1 MLRYIVVSIALHVIA
16 STSHAQA
23 QSDDYRGSLERALGR
38 LKDDAS
44 QEVLEEGVHSFQE
57 LARQAPSDP
66 AKAEVLAAV
75 LNTKFAGATVHRVL
89 DSMIL
94 TSPKIAA
101 LSPRAFAEA
110 LAGCSG
116 ESFAIRNNGSYSDS
130 FVQPSKKDVRFC
142 LQPAL
147 VSNVGTS
154 IASVAPKG
162 MEELRRVVT
171 SSYHAAG
178 LFLSAL
184 GSDSNLEHTADPGV
198 QRLIWDLA
206 KKCKKGCRFTAD
218 TFVNPYTLAENG
230 ERRWTHEIIGGA
242 PIDKLRCENT
252 KEYVRESDVSE
263 DMLLGAALQCR
274 GEREERMVV
283 VDTILARWRKASMPA
298 LPQAL
303 LPVVTTLGLAFP
315 EKLTQAECGTI
326 AADRFEG
333 TATQG
338 GQPVDLYGNK
348 SILLVKCAD
357 QAVASRLLVPL
368 MEARDPHDRFN
379 LDVPLLAQ
387 AVASVQGSLPQ
398 DSVRI
403 YAKGLL
409 RSYEDQLPYSPW
421 RSTLPD
427 AAVVALVAALGD
439 QAKSVLEEAVV
450 RATCL
455 GGPYGQDVLP
465 NDQASGYEALGA
477 RRLTSA
483 ANRTRSRVSI
493 VRQGIFTSADP
504 CNAWFSEVAKRLDAV
519 SVLIC
524 SRELERAGSPGDGL
538 KWLRENVPGFW
549 KRPEIVELIKK
560 RNDKDEVLTL
570 LVASDDSGE
579 RQLAI
584 DLVDDSE
591 SKPGKAALLKLAR
604 DKDKSVQ
611 DIARAKL
618 NALAE
623 AKKAARKAK

>member
-1 MLRYIVVSIALHVIA
+1 MLRYIVVLVALHVIA

-44 QEVLEEGVHSFQE
+44 QEVLEAGVQSFQE

-66 AKAEVLAAV
+66 AKAGVLADV
-75 LNTKFAGATVHRVL
+75 LNTKFAGATVHRLL
-89 DSMIL
+89 DSTIL
-94 TSPKIAA
+94 TSPEIAA

-110 LAGCSG
+110 LAGCSMV
-116 ESFAIRNNGSYSDS
+116 SFAIRNNGSYDDS
-130 FVQPSKKDVRFC
+130 FVRPSKKDVRFC

-147 VSNVGTS
+147 VSKVGAS

-162 MEELRRVVT
+162 MEELRRIVT

-184 GSDSNLEHTADPGV
+184 GSDSNPEHTADPAM

-206 KKCKKGCRFTAD
+206 KKCGKGCRFTAD
-218 TFVNPYTLAENG
+218 TFVNSYSLAEG
-230 ERRWTHEIIGGA
+230 GQRVWTHEIFGGA
-242 PIDKLRCENT
+242 PIHKLRCEST

-274 GEREERMVV
+274 GEREERSVV
-283 VDTILARWRKASMPA
+283 MDTILARWRKTSTPA

-303 LPVVTTLGLAFP
+303 LPVVTTLALAFP
-315 EKLTQAECGTI
+315 EKLTHAECGTI

-338 GQPVDLYGNK
+338 GQPVELFGDK

-357 QAVASRLLVPL
+357 PAVASRLLVPL

-379 LDVPLLAQ
+379 MDVPLLAQ
-387 AVASVQGSLPQ
+387 AVASVQGSLPK

-421 RSTLPD
+421 RSPLPD
-427 AAVVALVAALGD
+427 AAVVTLVAALGD
-439 QAKSVLEEAVV
+439 HAKSVLEEAVV

-455 GGPYGQDVLP
+455 GGP
-465 NDQASGYEALGA
+465 DQASGYEALGA
-477 RRLTSA
+477 RELASA
-483 ANRTRSRVSI
+483 ANRTRSRISV
-493 VRQGIFTSADP
+493 VRQGMFTSEDP
-504 CNAWFSEVAKRLDAV
+504 CNAWYSEVAKRLD
-519 SVLIC
+519 SVLAVIC
-524 SRELERAGSPGDGL
+524 SRELERAGSAGDGL
-538 KWLRENVPGFW
+538 KWLRENVSGFW
-549 KRPEIVELIKK
+549 KRPELVELIKK
-560 RNDKDEVLTL
+560 RNDKDEFLKV

-579 RQLAI
+579 RKLAI
-584 DLVDDSE
+584 DLVDDPDSRA
-591 SKPGKAALLKLAR
+591 SKAALLKLAR

-618 NALAE
+618 SALAE
-623 AKKAARKAK
+623 AKKVARKAKSK